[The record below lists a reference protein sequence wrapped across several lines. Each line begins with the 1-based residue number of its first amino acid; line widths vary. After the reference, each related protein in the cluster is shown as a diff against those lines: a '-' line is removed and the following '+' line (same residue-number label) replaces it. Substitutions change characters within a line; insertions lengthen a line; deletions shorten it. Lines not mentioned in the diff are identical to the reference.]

1 MREPFMKESQRERLR
16 SKELWTMMERVV
28 WLCPLRER
36 ERERERALGGL
47 IPLKGSL
54 RDV

>member
-1 MREPFMKESQRERLR
+1 MDYDGTGSVAL
-16 SKELWTMMERVV
+16 SS
-28 WLCPLRER
+28 ER
-36 ERERERALGGL
+36 ERERERALGVL

>member
-1 MREPFMKESQRERLR
+1 MDYDGTGSVALSSE
-16 SKELWTMMERVV
+16 
-28 WLCPLRER
+28 RER

>member
-1 MREPFMKESQRERLR
+1 MDYDGTGSVAL
-16 SKELWTMMERVV
+16 SS
-28 WLCPLRER
+28 ER